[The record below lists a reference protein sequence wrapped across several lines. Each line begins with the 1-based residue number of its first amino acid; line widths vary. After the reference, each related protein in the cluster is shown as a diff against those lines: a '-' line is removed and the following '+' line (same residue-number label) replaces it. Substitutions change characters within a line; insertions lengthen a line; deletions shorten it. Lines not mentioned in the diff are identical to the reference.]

1 MHGVPSMTLILT
13 EVRRETAYSSFI
25 LLHSVVFPPPRPYN
39 EFRCL
44 WAVLP
49 LGSLEEE
56 KQKLLNR
63 LFGTPGAGLIR
74 FPAPWLCNPAASSLY
89 FLWTTPA
96 NHARLAWAKVG
107 FLLWTY
113 VHSHFLL
120 TSEWLKGWHPHESRA
135 YQVTLLP
142 STKQP
147 SISPVTLE
155 SKVRKAF

>member
-1 MHGVPSMTLILT
+1 MHGVASMTLFLT
-13 EVRRETAYSSFI
+13 EVRRETADSSFI
-25 LLHSVVFPPPRPYN
+25 LSIQQSFFPPYN

-89 FLWTTPA
+89 FLWTTPV
-96 NHARLAWAKVG
+96 NHARLA
-107 FLLWTY
+107 
-113 VHSHFLL
+113 
-120 TSEWLKGWHPHESRA
+120 
-135 YQVTLLP
+135 
-142 STKQP
+142 
-147 SISPVTLE
+147 
-155 SKVRKAF
+155 